1 MKTNSYINTL
11 LLACI
16 GVFFLVC
23 SFTAVGQTEN
33 DATLQYPTAEDDLN
47 TAKATVKAYE
57 NGNWEDLRS
66 FLHKDAQIYGL
77 GNFDSLTVDETL
89 DYWTEGRETAV
100 PELAEEG
107 TWLGVSIP
115 DGPRA
120 GNWIYHWGTNTLSY
134 EDGKKITFPYH
145 VALKMENNKVTESHF
160 YYDNMKIIREM
171 GYAISPPLD
180 ENNRGGEIE
189 VIEQN

>member
-1 MKTNSYINTL
+1 MKTNSYIKPL
-11 LLACI
+11 IIACM

-23 SFTAVGQTEN
+23 GFTAVGQTEN
-33 DATLQYPTAEDDLN
+33 QATLQYPAAEEDLT

-57 NGNWEDLRS
+57 QGNWEDLRS
-66 FLHKDAQIYGL
+66 FLQKEARIYGL

-89 DYWTEGRETAV
+89 NYWTEGRETAV
-100 PELAEEG
+100 PELAEDG
-107 TWLGVSIP
+107 TWLGVSIT

-134 EDGKKITFPYH
+134 KDGKKITFPYH
-145 VALKMENNKVTESHF
+145 VALKMENNKVAETHF

-171 GYAISPPLD
+171 GYAISPPLE
-180 ENNRGGEIE
+180 ENIGDGEIQ
-189 VIEQN
+189 VID